1 MRARRIRMAIA
12 LGMGTAAAAVIWS
25 RLRPYGMPWDLMAVC
40 ILPAAGTIASTV
52 LHLAEV
58 FSATTHRCT
67 APGCSFRIRTTGVDA
82 AERRR
87 WQEAAAAHP
96 DHRLPRPA

>member
-1 MRARRIRMAIA
+1 MAIA
-12 LGMGTAAAAVIWS
+12 LGIGAAAAAVIWS
-25 RLRPYGMPWDLMAVC
+25 RLRPYGMPWDLTAVC

-67 APGCSFRIRTTGVDA
+67 APGCRFRIRTTGVDA

-96 DHRLPRPA
+96 DHRLPRSV